1 MKTQKFILLIIM
13 STLFSCAKKQAE
25 SNLSDVIAVKTQKIR
40 YESYA
45 PPIVSGGIITS
56 DKETRLSFKIGGII
70 DKLYVDE
77 GQLVSKG
84 QLLGILNQTE
94 ISAQLQQAKND
105 LDKAQRNHKRIEN
118 LHKDNAATAEE
129 FENSVTSLN
138 SAQQLYDIA
147 RFNKQYASIY
157 ANQSGNVIKKE
168 MNEGEMASPG
178 SPVFTINASSNNN
191 WIIIIGLSD
200 KDWVRVKKGDK
211 AIITTDA
218 YGDKKFT
225 AVVSEIGAAAD
236 PQTGT
241 FLVKLKIDPRHY
253 KFANGLAAKIA
264 IYPSQKEMFYFI
276 PVSAMVQANE
286 LSGVV
291 YSVNRDQ
298 KSVQKHIVKIA
309 FIETNRIAIRSGLEN
324 VKSVI
329 TDGASYLSSD
339 SKIKL

>member
-1 MKTQKFILLIIM
+1 M
-13 STLFSCAKKQAE
+13 SVTVSCTKKHVEANE
-25 SNLSDVIAVKTQKIR
+25 SDIIAVKIQKIS
-40 YESYA
+40 YKSYA
-45 PPIVSGGIITS
+45 QPIVSGGIITS

-84 QLLGILNQTE
+84 QLLGTLNQTE

-105 LDKAQRNHKRIEN
+105 LEKAQRNHKRIEN

-129 FENSVTSLN
+129 FENTATSLN
-138 SAQQLYDIA
+138 SAKQLYDIA
-147 RFNKQYASIY
+147 KFNKKYASIY
-157 ANQSGNVIKKE
+157 ANQSGSVIKKE
-168 MNEGEMASPG
+168 MNEGEMASAG
-178 SPVFTINASSNNN
+178 SPVFTINASGNNN
-191 WIIIIGLSD
+191 WIIKIGLSD
-200 KDWVRVKKGDK
+200 KEWVRVKKGDQ
-211 AIITTDA
+211 AVITTDA

-225 AVVSEIGAAAD
+225 AVVSEIGVAAD

-241 FLVKLKIDPRHY
+241 FLIKLKIDPQQY

-264 IYPSQKEMFYFI
+264 IYPSQKEKFYFI
-276 PVSAMVQANE
+276 PTSAMVEARE
-286 LSGVV
+286 HSGVV
-291 YSVNRDQ
+291 YSVNPDQ
-298 KSVQKHIVKIA
+298 KSVQKHTVEIA
-309 FIETNRIAIRSGLEN
+309 FTENNRIAIRSGLEN